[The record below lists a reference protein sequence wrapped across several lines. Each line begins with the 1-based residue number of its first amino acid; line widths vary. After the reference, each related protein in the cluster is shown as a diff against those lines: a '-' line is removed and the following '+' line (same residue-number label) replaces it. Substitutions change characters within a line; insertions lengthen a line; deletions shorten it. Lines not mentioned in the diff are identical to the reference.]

1 MNCRFSPLGSAVV
14 RAGWKCRARTVG
26 WCCSYNRYSFC
37 ILVEGVCQTCVP
49 LYSMYL
55 LCHNGFAS
63 IFINIYNISRRASVA
78 KLIQQYQCDMYD
90 IFMKRVILIHVNNNM
105 SLSCVRTVCS
115 SLESEN
121 ILIRVSVVSKFVI
134 HSSYCGSSNIYNKRH
149 GIWLR
154 CEAWHILPSL
164 NISIYLCHTHT
175 FALHTAQCTHTLTR
189 IHTFTN
195 NYNRAIYPNKFVC
208 CFCFACLHY
217 ENGRQP
223 LTYGCNRFSVRYS
236 SELVLKK
243 SDDTDTVNT
252 PSL

>member
-1 MNCRFSPLGSAVV
+1 
-14 RAGWKCRARTVG
+14 
-26 WCCSYNRYSFC
+26 
-37 ILVEGVCQTCVP
+37 
-49 LYSMYL
+49 MYL

-175 FALHTAQCTHTLTR
+175 FALHTAQCTHTHLHAY
-189 IHTFTN
+189 IHLQIIIIVQFTPTN
-195 NYNRAIYPNKFVC
+195 LCVVFVLRVSITKMVDNPSHTDATVFPC
-208 CFCFACLHY
+208 VILRNWFWRKVMIPTPSTL
-217 ENGRQP
+217 R
-223 LTYGCNRFSVRYS
+223 RYS
-236 SELVLKK
+236 SERLEILM
-243 SDDTDTVNT
+243 
-252 PSL
+252 